1 MSEAFWYKIAEEGA
15 NCMTKIESKV
25 RLIADV
31 LGSGRLQVPW
41 HQRKYDWRVNQVRDL
56 LGDLKESCE
65 AGKECYFIGSIMLV
79 PKLSGE
85 VMIVNDGQQRLITLS
100 LLLAALCRRFAHSQP
115 RDQQRAVRALC
126 ALFVIAGHEFP
137 TLGEST
143 KYRPRIKTP
152 RTDQS
157 KYNQLIRGRDIG
169 SNGLLTSAWQKID
182 EFVEAMPK
190 ENRGY
195 FFDFI
200 MGSVEVS
207 VLSVPEGV
215 DANMVFETLNARG
228 KPLDAVDLIRNHLY
242 SYYTGADHKQHQ
254 ETVHHNLEGIGPILR
269 MSKKVPEY
277 FRCYLQCQFGF
288 LPKNSLY
295 REFRRALRQAVGKND
310 LSMYVYEL
318 VEGLGRGDCI
328 ELYRAIIAAKPS
340 DVLEQHLPRFH
351 GKRRLRDLLTEL
363 KGYKVSHPVCFA
375 LLYRFICERDPAQK
389 RKAGQRIAR
398 SMKNLNS
405 FIMRSTFITRTLRP
419 SSFEG
424 ALADCAA
431 KVFNGTTLDS
441 LDIMDQLENCDDSNV
456 INDASFVRHMTNVE
470 FKDGKKPRLYLFGI
484 NLQSQRGATALR
496 LDECSVEHILPKAEQ
511 HWQEW
516 CEFSH
521 PREWV
526 NRAGNLVLL
535 ARDENRAD
543 RKFNSSFDEKKR
555 GLADSSVQ
563 MARSVAEEYTSWTPE
578 IVQKRSEKLAREAAR
593 IWKFRPTK

>member
-1 MSEAFWYKIAEEGA
+1 
-15 NCMTKIESKV
+15 MTKIKSKV

-31 LGSGRLQVPW
+31 LGSGPLQVPW
-41 HQRKYDWRVNQVRDL
+41 HQRKYDWKVSQVRDL
-56 LGDLKESCE
+56 LRDLKNSCD

-79 PKLSGE
+79 PKLGSEGK
-85 VMIVNDGQQRLITLS
+85 IINDGQQRLITLS
-100 LLLAALCRRFAHSQP
+100 LLVAALCRRFTNSQP
-115 RDQQRAVRALC
+115 SNKQCAERALRV
-126 ALFVIAGHEFP
+126 LFLIDGESSP
-137 TLGEST
+137 SLGEST
-143 KYRPRIKTP
+143 NYRPRIKTP

-157 KYNQLIRGRDIG
+157 KYNHLIRGRDIG
-169 SNGLLTSAWQKID
+169 SNGLLTSAWNVIDDFVDAIPQKIVGD
-182 EFVEAMPK
+182 
-190 ENRGY
+190 
-195 FFDFI
+195 FFEFI
-200 MGSVEVS
+200 MVNVEVS
-207 VLSVPEGV
+207 VLSVPEDV
-215 DANMVFETLNARG
+215 DTNMVFETLNARG
-228 KPLDAVDLIRNHLY
+228 KPLDDVDLIRNHLY
-242 SYYTGADHKQHQ
+242 SYYTGAGDEQRQ
-254 ETVHHNLEGIGPILR
+254 ETVHRNLEGIGLILR

-277 FRCYLQCQFGF
+277 FRCYLQCRFGF
-288 LPKNSLY
+288 LPKESLY
-295 REFRRALRQAVGKND
+295 REFRRALRQAVSNND
-310 LSMYVYEL
+310 PSAYVYDL
-318 VEGLGRGDCI
+318 VEGLGRKDCI
-328 ELYRAIIAAKPS
+328 ELYRTIIAAKPS

-389 RKAGQRIAR
+389 RKTGQLVAR

-405 FIMRSTFITRTLRP
+405 FIMRSTFITRRLMPTN
-419 SSFEG
+419 FEG
-424 ALADCAA
+424 RLANCAS
-431 KVFNGTTLDS
+431 KVFSGTTLDS
-441 LDIMDQLENCDDSNV
+441 LDIMDELKKCDDSNV
-456 INDASFVRHMTNVE
+456 ISDSGFVRRMTNME
-470 FKDGKKPRLYLFGI
+470 FNDRKKPRLYLFGI

-526 NRAGNLVLL
+526 NRVGNLVLL